1 MEDFEAIYES
11 YKSKVYSTA
20 YRMLGNSTDAED
32 ITQDVFVRVY
42 KKLHTLR
49 NEAVLST
56 WIWRI
61 TMNLCIDWLRK
72 KKVKM
77 VSSEEPIVT
86 DRSDP
91 HLKLTLE
98 RMISSLPD
106 GYKSVFILHD
116 VEGLNH
122 KEISKV
128 LRISEGTSKSQLHRA
143 RMLLRDKLGPI
154 LER

>member
-1 MEDFEAIYES
+1 M
-11 YKSKVYSTA
+11 V
-20 YRMLGNSTDAED
+20 GNSSDAED
-32 ITQDVFVRVY
+32 VTQDIFVRIY

-49 NEAVLST
+49 NEAVLSS

-77 VSSEEPIVT
+77 PLNEEQAVANK
-86 DRSDP
+86 SDP
-91 HLKLTLE
+91 DLRLTLE
-98 RMISSLPD
+98 QMISVLPN

-122 KEISKV
+122 KEISKA
-128 LRISEGTSKSQLHRA
+128 LKISEGTSKSQLHRA
-143 RMLLRDKLGPI
+143 RLALRDKLGPI
-154 LER
+154 LGR

>member
-1 MEDFEAIYES
+1 VQNFEAIYES

-20 YRMLGNSTDAED
+20 YRMVGNSSDAED
-32 ITQDVFVRVY
+32 VTQDVFVRIY

-49 NEAVLST
+49 NEAVLSS

-61 TMNLCIDWLRK
+61 TMNLCIDWVRK

-77 VSSEEPIVT
+77 PLNEEQVIAKK
-86 DRSDP
+86 SDP
-91 HLKLTLE
+91 DLRLTLE
-98 RMISSLPD
+98 QMISVLPN

-122 KEISKV
+122 KEISKA

-143 RMLLRDKLGPI
+143 RLALRDRLGPI
-154 LER
+154 LGK

>member
-1 MEDFEAIYES
+1 M
-11 YKSKVYSTA
+11 V
-20 YRMLGNSTDAED
+20 GNSSDAED
-32 ITQDVFVRVY
+32 ITQDIFVRIY

-61 TMNLCIDWLRK
+61 TMNICIDWLRK

-77 VSSEEPIVT
+77 PLNKEPIFN

-91 HLKLTLE
+91 HLKVTLE
-98 RMISSLPD
+98 RMISALPN

-122 KEISKV
+122 KEISKT
-128 LRISEGTSKSQLHRA
+128 LKISEGTSKSQLHRA
-143 RMLLRDKLGPI
+143 RLVLRDKLSPI
-154 LER
+154 LGR

>member
-1 MEDFEAIYES
+1 VEDFEAIYES

>member
-1 MEDFEAIYES
+1 VEDFESIYES

-32 ITQDVFVRVY
+32 ITQDVFVRIY

-77 VSSEEPIVT
+77 VLSEEPIAT

-98 RMISSLPD
+98 QMISSLPN

-143 RMLLRDKLGPI
+143 RLLLRDKLGPI
-154 LER
+154 FGK